1 MGRKLVC
8 VAALLS
14 TALLSG
20 VLHGQQ
26 SPDAT
31 KPPTDAWPTY
41 HGDYKANHFSPV
53 KQITT
58 ANARN
63 LSVAWMYRTNGSPEG
78 AILAGEGPD
87 PTPPPAAAGRGGGG
101 FGGGR
106 AGAAVSGGPIKGI
119 PLMVNGVLYL
129 ATTNNVYA
137 VDARSGAEI
146 WHAFSTSVL
155 VEALLR
161 RGAAGDAGGAQD
173 SR

>member
-53 KQITT
+53 KTRSP
-58 ANARN
+58 APAGSRRRRPAR
-63 LSVAWMYRTNGSPEG
+63 
-78 AILAGEGPD
+78 
-87 PTPPPAAAGRGGGG
+87 
-101 FGGGR
+101 GR
-106 AGAAVSGGPIKGI
+106 A
-119 PLMVNGVLYL
+119 
-129 ATTNNVYA
+129 
-137 VDARSGAEI
+137 RR
-146 WHAFSTSVL
+146 
-155 VEALLR
+155 LLPR
-161 RGAAGDAGGAQD
+161 
-173 SR
+173 